1 MSPSSFMSSTSPP
14 LASTSTSKWLSRRT
28 RFQLTPLMDLLLI
41 IVFAQFL
48 DVRET
53 SEKQAEALAAEQQT
67 WQTRVLAAEAEVN
80 IARSE
85 AEERSAPLRSEI
97 ADLKQAR
104 DDIESKAK
112 RDAVR
117 MNRALATLA
126 AGLGISDSQ
135 LRGFAIGGDDDAEV
149 AVERAIALS
158 QQLSRSS
165 PATVMRFLVGH
176 EELLKR
182 AEVWNAHVSPSGDI
196 KLMAGE
202 RTQLFRLEGATQGE
216 RTQEAIDQFYAAYKQ
231 LPESKGLV
239 VVLVSFDGMS
249 RAGVYQPLLDAMPG
263 AMDRLRLDNPG
274 NRFEFTVLGTT
285 PDPQQSTPQE

>member
-1 MSPSSFMSSTSPP
+1 MIPSISRNASLAPVTSNSTNQ
-14 LASTSTSKWLSRRT
+14 WLWRRT
-28 RFQLTPLMDLLLI
+28 RFQLAPLMDLLLI

-53 SEKQAEALAAEQQT
+53 SQKQVDALVAEQRASR
-67 WQTRVLAAEAEVN
+67 TRVLKAEAE
-80 IARSE
+80 ATAAKTE
-85 AEERSAPLRSEI
+85 ADRRSAPLRSQI
-97 ADLKQAR
+97 AALQQSREEAETRAR
-104 DDIESKAK
+104 
-112 RDAVR
+112 RDATR
-117 MNRALATLA
+117 MNQALRTLA
-126 AGLGISDSQ
+126 AGIGISDTQ
-135 LRGFAIGGDDDAEV
+135 LRGFAIGGDDDAEI

-165 PATVMRFLVGH
+165 PAAVMRFLVGH

-182 AEVWNAHVSPSGDI
+182 AEVWNTHVLPSGDI
-196 KLMAGE
+196 KLIAGE
-202 RTQLFRLEGATQGE
+202 RTQEFRLEGTTQDA

-249 RAGVYQPLLDAMPG
+249 RAGVYQPLLDAMPD

-285 PDPQQSTPQE
+285 PDPQESTPPE